1 LFSRVT
7 PFLSSAIPLLQ
18 HHLSSVKSIHE
29 EDIALGYGE
38 VNNYYTDSGRYIR
51 ICTDLDR
58 YAVLIIMD
66 KMNYLLILIEHD
78 QRFLGVGSQVLNYLI
93 IMLYHKL
100 LIKSILD

>member
-1 LFSRVT
+1 
-7 PFLSSAIPLLQ
+7 
-18 HHLSSVKSIHE
+18 
-29 EDIALGYGE
+29 
-38 VNNYYTDSGRYIR
+38 
-51 ICTDLDR
+51 
-58 YAVLIIMD
+58 MD